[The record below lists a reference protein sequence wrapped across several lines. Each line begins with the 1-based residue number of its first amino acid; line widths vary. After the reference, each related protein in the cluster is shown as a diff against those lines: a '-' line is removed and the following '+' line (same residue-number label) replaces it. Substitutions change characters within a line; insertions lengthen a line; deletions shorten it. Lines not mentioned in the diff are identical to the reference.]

1 MESWDDDSSSKFA
14 EHGEM
19 FTPRR
24 AEIGEMILRLI
35 PAESRESFLVV
46 DIGCGTGWLLEAVL
60 RHFPYARAMGLD
72 GSTLMLNRARER
84 LMSFGDRIILRNF
97 RLEND
102 DWINELS
109 EVRCFVSSQ
118 AMHHL
123 DGNQKQRLFARLKER
138 LSPRGGLLISDL
150 ILPTSSVE
158 WKFLSDSWDAV
169 VTSQSLAMRGN
180 LSGLNDFQRE
190 EWNYYTYPD
199 FVVDHPSTLIDQL
212 NWLKDAGY
220 AGIDVFW
227 MLAGHAIFGG
237 YKGIS
242 QP

>member
-1 MESWDDDSSSKFA
+1 MESWDDESSSKFV
-14 EHGEM
+14 EYGEM

-24 AEIGEMILRLI
+24 IEIGEVILRLI
-35 PAESRESFLVV
+35 PAEPRESFLVV

-72 GSTLMLNRARER
+72 GSTLMLDRAWER
-84 LMSFGDRIILRNF
+84 LMSFRDRIILRNF

-102 DWINELS
+102 DWIHELP
-109 EVRCFVSSQ
+109 EVRCFASSQ

-150 ILPTSSVE
+150 IFPTSSVK

-190 EWNYYTYPD
+190 EWNYYPGTPYL
-199 FVVDHPSTLIDQL
+199 V
-212 NWLKDAGY
+212 
-220 AGIDVFW
+220 
-227 MLAGHAIFGG
+227 AIRRSPNPN
-237 YKGIS
+237 IH
-242 QP
+242 